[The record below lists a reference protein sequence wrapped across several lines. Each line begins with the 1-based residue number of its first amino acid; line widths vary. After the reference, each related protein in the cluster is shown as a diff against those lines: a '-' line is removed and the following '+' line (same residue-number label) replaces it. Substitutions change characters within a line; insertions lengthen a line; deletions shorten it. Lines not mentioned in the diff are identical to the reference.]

1 MSVNTIPM
9 LGIDDISPA
18 CARSSP
24 FRACSVGI
32 RNAAPLMNT
41 LANIVDDNAIAS
53 INQRRVVLMLL
64 TSTDPWWHID
74 LKMLNTVLI

>member
-1 MSVNTIPM
+1 
-9 LGIDDISPA
+9 
-18 CARSSP
+18 
-24 FRACSVGI
+24 
-32 RNAAPLMNT
+32 MNT